1 MTTVPTLPQIP
12 RWLHAFTARPST
24 PSPTEHITRPFLSFF
39 VETPQ
44 AYLDLVLPLL
54 DKRLEGPSPQ
64 SQSPADD
71 SSLTTDLSL
80 GLRLGSELSIEQVLA
95 LDIYAHWS
103 VLMFLVSEESWW
115 IGNLP
120 DITLSGMVNRYG
132 DDFVRRWFPS
142 TSGLGN
148 GSGIGDEEQ
157 WWPGSMLS
165 VAREIGRLR

>member
-1 MTTVPTLPQIP
+1 M
-12 RWLHAFTARPST
+12 
-24 PSPTEHITRPFLSFF
+24 TRPFLSFF

-64 SQSPADD
+64 SQSPAVDP
-71 SSLTTDLSL
+71 SLTTDLSL

-115 IGNLP
+115 IGSLP

-142 TSGLGN
+142 TSGV
-148 GSGIGDEEQ
+148 GIGSEEEQ

-165 VAREIGRLR
+165 VAREIGRFR